1 MSKIIK
7 IILAIFVIVL
17 SFICMVVGSIA
28 VASFDKEPKMKTD
41 SPTRYNIS
49 ATSVGIGVAG
59 LLVGGFLAYDA
70 KNME

>member
-1 MSKIIK
+1 MNKIIA
-7 IILAIFVIVL
+7 IIIAIFVIVL

-41 SPTRYNIS
+41 SPNSYNIS
-49 ATSVGIGVAG
+49 AVSVGIGVAG
-59 LLVGGFLAYDA
+59 LLVGGFLAYNA